1 MRNKKGAYWTGR
13 LTCGVLGDRSSLWH
27 NSEQRKDWKI
37 AFAMTAGLRV
47 IYSAFAA
54 VAAVFVHPSAS
65 VIQSNVFTENLP
77 APGGWHYAL
86 FGIWERF
93 DTLWYLH
100 IAKHGYDLPAGVVF
114 YPLYPLLIRSMRGIV
129 GPIAAALLIS
139 TVAAFF
145 YFLGLLRL
153 MRSEFPDVRPL
164 RTLTL
169 A

>member
-1 MRNKKGAYWTGR
+1 MRNDKCAYWTGR

-27 NSEQRKDWKI
+27 NSEQRKNWKI

-65 VIQSNVFTENLP
+65 LIQSNVLAENLP

-93 DTLWYLH
+93 DTLWYLR
-100 IAKHGYDLPAGVVF
+100 IAK
-114 YPLYPLLIRSMRGIV
+114 RGLGGLV

-145 YFLGLLRL
+145 YLWGLLRL
-153 MRSEFPDVRPL
+153 IHSEFPDMQPL